1 LKSIFTIPDLELNQ
15 ESSVDP
21 LGMQVIWT
29 KYGQDVFGEK
39 INTIANDLR
48 VLTFNLFH
56 CQVLR
61 KLFDNY
67 SNEINEAKTKF
78 KKYESDFDVKAGLL
92 ILMEDI
98 VTHIFYQNKQA
109 DAELLGVLGM
119 TKARALY
126 QSKSEDEIIVSAEK
140 SKGILVRQINLGM
153 MGRYKGAMMSMA
165 FFDRSFSFNPNTWE
179 DVDAKDLLDEFK
191 ELEQILTAFIC
202 NVILKIRNTEEP
214 FISVSEIQ
222 KSSYWDALSTLY
234 LKCFS
239 TRKLS
244 AILQDYWKDRLGFNS
259 GAAAAIFNVVS
270 EIQPNQEIIHK
281 NIFELAALR
290 LVTEPTE
297 EQKIQTIL
305 KVEPILSHLSFI
317 FRYLAQPSISFL
329 NEECIKVIGEI
340 RQLIRK
346 EINLSEVDIHP
357 RLQRLVNLLH
367 EEIDEKA
374 FLVKLLNYHKD
385 IMISRGG
392 TAWLEIVA
400 DQNIRHYFSPSLP
413 DSTNTLEKYLAKKPW
428 RHTYYVETLL
438 SMKQSLN

>member
-1 LKSIFTIPDLELNQ
+1 
-15 ESSVDP
+15 
-21 LGMQVIWT
+21 
-29 KYGQDVFGEK
+29 
-39 INTIANDLR
+39 
-48 VLTFNLFH
+48 
-56 CQVLR
+56 
-61 KLFDNY
+61 
-67 SNEINEAKTKF
+67 
-78 KKYESDFDVKAGLL
+78 
-92 ILMEDI
+92 
-98 VTHIFYQNKQA
+98 
-109 DAELLGVLGM
+109 
-119 TKARALY
+119 
-126 QSKSEDEIIVSAEK
+126 
-140 SKGILVRQINLGM
+140 
-153 MGRYKGAMMSMA
+153 
-165 FFDRSFSFNPNTWE
+165 
-179 DVDAKDLLDEFK
+179 
-191 ELEQILTAFIC
+191 
-202 NVILKIRNTEEP
+202 
-214 FISVSEIQ
+214 
-222 KSSYWDALSTLY
+222 LST
-234 LKCFS
+234 
-239 TRKLS
+239 
-244 AILQDYWKDRLGFNS
+244 ILQDYWKDRLGFNS

-290 LVTEPTE
+290 LATEPTE

>member
-1 LKSIFTIPDLELNQ
+1 MKDFFTLPDLELSQ

-29 KYGQDVFGEK
+29 KYGQDIFGEK

-126 QSKSEDEIIVSAEK
+126 QSKSEEEIIVSAEK
-140 SKGILVRQINLGM
+140 SKGVLVRQINLGM

-202 NVILKIRNTEEP
+202 NVILKIRNAEEP
-214 FISVSEIQ
+214 SISVSEIQ
-222 KSSYWDALSTLY
+222 KTPYWDALSSLY

-244 AILQDYWKDRLGFNS
+244 TILQDYWKDRLGFNS

-270 EIQPNQEIIHK
+270 EIQLNQEINHK
-281 NIFELAALR
+281 NIFESAALR
-290 LVTEPTE
+290 LATEPTE

-305 KVEPILSHLSFI
+305 RVEPILSHLSFI
-317 FRYLAQPSISFL
+317 FRYLAQPSVSFL
-329 NEECIKVIGEI
+329 NDECITVIGKI

-346 EINLSEVDIHP
+346 EINLSDVDIHP
-357 RLQRLVNLLH
+357 RLQRLVHLLH
-367 EEIDEKA
+367 EEIDERT

-392 TAWLEIVA
+392 TAWLEILA

-413 DSTNTLEKYLAKKPW
+413 DATNTLEKYLSKKPW

>member
-153 MGRYKGAMMSMA
+153 MGRYKGSMMSMA

-179 DVDAKDLLDEFK
+179 DVDAKDLLVEFK

-214 FISVSEIQ
+214 SISVSEIQ

-244 AILQDYWKDRLGFNS
+244 TILQDYWKDRLGFNS

-290 LVTEPTE
+290 LATEPTE

-392 TAWLEIVA
+392 TAWLGIVA
-400 DQNIRHYFSPSLP
+400 EQNIRHYFSPSLP

-438 SMKQSLN
+438 SMKQCLN

>member
-1 LKSIFTIPDLELNQ
+1 MKSIFTIPDLELNQ

-29 KYGQDVFGEK
+29 KYGQDIFGEK

-126 QSKSEDEIIVSAEK
+126 QSKSEEEIIVSAEK
-140 SKGILVRQINLGM
+140 SKGVLVRQINLGM

-202 NVILKIRNTEEP
+202 NVILKIRNAEEP
-214 FISVSEIQ
+214 SISVSEIQ
-222 KSSYWDALSTLY
+222 KTPYWDALSSLY

-244 AILQDYWKDRLGFNS
+244 TILQDYWKDRLGFNS

-270 EIQPNQEIIHK
+270 EIQLNQEINHK
-281 NIFELAALR
+281 NIFESAALR
-290 LVTEPTE
+290 LATEPTE

-305 KVEPILSHLSFI
+305 RVEPILSHLSFI
-317 FRYLAQPSISFL
+317 FRYLAQPSVSFL
-329 NEECIKVIGEI
+329 NDECITVIGKI

-346 EINLSEVDIHP
+346 EINLSDVDIHP
-357 RLQRLVNLLH
+357 RLQRLVHLLH
-367 EEIDEKA
+367 EEIDERT

-392 TAWLEIVA
+392 TAWLEILA

-413 DSTNTLEKYLAKKPW
+413 DATNTLEKYLSKKPW

>member
-1 LKSIFTIPDLELNQ
+1 MKSIFTIPDLELNQ